1 MNAIALL
8 QSSFPQFSVAIAGDG
23 PLFEELRQ
31 LMSVLGVDL
40 DRVSFLSIREDIVE
54 LMSAA
59 DVFVLSSAWEGFGL
73 VVAEAMA
80 MQRVVVATD
89 CGGVREV
96 LGDCGFLVPP
106 HNPKK
111 LAHSLMSALK
121 LTEPQCR
128 EIGLAARYRIES
140 RYSIDDA
147 AKRWLGLYM
156 YHSSQLDG
164 AGESSP

>member
-1 MNAIALL
+1 M
-8 QSSFPQFSVAIAGDG
+8 AIAGG
-23 PLFEELRQ
+23 GALYQELRQ
-31 LMSVLGVDL
+31 LMSALGLDPNRVRFLGV
-40 DRVSFLSIREDIVE
+40 REDIVD

-59 DVFVLSSAWEGFGL
+59 DVFVLSSAWEGYGL
-73 VVAEAMA
+73 VVAEAMS

-111 LAHSLMSALK
+111 LAHSLMSALE
-121 LTEPQCR
+121 LTEPEYR

-147 AKRWLGLYM
+147 AKSWLCLYR
-156 YHSSQLDG
+156 YHSSQLDK
-164 AGESSP
+164 AGENSP